1 MAFRKRS
8 VVPQSGGSLSNQQF
22 ETKQSL
28 PQGVRPSPLEGR
40 LTTSTGTH
48 SLDSLLSGHSGLA
61 LGTSL
66 FIEEN
71 GTTDF
76 AGVLVR
82 YYAAEGVVQ
91 GHHVH
96 VLGMSEAWGR
106 ELPGL
111 SVEDGS
117 SRRTETRQND
127 EKMKIAWRYERL
139 GEFGA
144 GSRDRSAS
152 QLKGAS
158 ASTSTAIFCHD
169 FDLSKRL
176 ILPSPSNMKFVPLS
190 TKPNLDFKDTDSTV
204 SPFTAFL
211 SHVTSQI
218 SATSNT
224 TVHRI
229 VIPNILSPAI
239 YPIEAAKPEHL
250 LQFLHALRALLRKYP
265 TQLTAV
271 FTLPLTLYPRITG
284 LTRWVEILSDGVLEL
299 APFPSAAVATKSNPT
314 STIQEEP
321 PQGMLKIH
329 RLPIFHEKGGGGG
342 EASGFGDDLAFTLS
356 RRKGLVIKPFSLPP
370 VEGDSEAQQGGLEHD
385 HGKATKADIEF

>member
-1 MAFRKRS
+1 MSFRKRS
-8 VVPQSGGSLSNQQF
+8 VVPQSGGSATNQ
-22 ETKQSL
+22 TTAKQTL
-28 PQGVRPSPLEGR
+28 PQGVRPSPLDGR

-48 SLDSLLSGHSGLA
+48 SLDSLLSGHAGLA

-76 AGVLVR
+76 AGALLR

-96 VLGMSEAWGR
+96 VLGMNEAWGR

-111 SVEDGS
+111 GVEDGS
-117 SRRTETRQND
+117 KKAETRQND

-144 GSRDRSAS
+144 GARDRNAPQSRPAS
-152 QLKGAS
+152 DS
-158 ASTSTAIFCHD
+158 SSTAVFCHD

-176 ILPSPSNMKFVPLS
+176 ILPSPSNMKFASLS
-190 TKPNLDFKDTDSTV
+190 MRSKLDFKDTESTI

-211 SHVTSQI
+211 THLTSQI
-218 SATSNT
+218 SNAPT
-224 TVHRI
+224 TAIHRI
-229 VIPNILSPAI
+229 IIPNILSPAI
-239 YPIEAAKPEHL
+239 YPAEAAKPEHL
-250 LQFLHALRALLRKYP
+250 LQFLHALRALLRLYP
-265 TQLTAV
+265 TQLTAII
-271 FTLPLTLYPRITG
+271 TLPLSLYPRSTG
-284 LTRWVEILSDGVLEL
+284 LTRWMELLSDGVLEL
-299 APFPSAAVATKSNPT
+299 APFPSTAVAIKSNPT

-321 PQGMLKIH
+321 PQGMLKVH
-329 RLPIFHEKGGGGG
+329 RQPIFHEKGGG
-342 EASGFGDDLAFTLS
+342 ETSGFENDLAFTLS

-385 HGKATKADIEF
+385 HGKATKVDIEF